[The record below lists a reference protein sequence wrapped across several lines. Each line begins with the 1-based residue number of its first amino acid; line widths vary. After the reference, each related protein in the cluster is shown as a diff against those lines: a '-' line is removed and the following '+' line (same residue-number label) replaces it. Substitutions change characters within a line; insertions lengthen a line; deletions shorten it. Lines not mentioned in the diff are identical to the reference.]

1 MNKPKKY
8 VFAIMPFNE
17 EHDEIYKHIKPI
29 FEHFNIE
36 CKRVDENKS
45 LTSISKDIIQ
55 EIEKANLILADIT
68 GKNPNVFYELAIAH
82 SFNKPTIMISQE
94 IEQIPFDLKMYRIIG
109 YENTLK
115 GIRILQSYLKGLIE
129 IFSEKNG
136 VFSYGNPVWDS
147 LVESPFTAIL
157 RSEDVL
163 KLESNAKNKVCV
175 LAPDI
180 ELGPSLFTDVMRD
193 NIINKGIKY
202 QYLVSNEPNVMN
214 DYHTFLD
221 SLDLGDNVSNF
232 SGRVINKKFIES
244 DVTIID
250 PSSSNECAFILAP
263 SERPNYHFNV
273 IGSSLHRL
281 KNRFNTLWFEAE
293 EIV

>member
-1 MNKPKKY
+1 MKRHEKH

-29 FEHFNIE
+29 FEQHGIQ

-55 EIEKANLILADIT
+55 DIERANFILADIT

-94 IEQIPFDLKMYRIIG
+94 IDEIPFDLKMYRIIG
-109 YENTLK
+109 YENSLK
-115 GIRILQSYLKGLIE
+115 GIRVLQSYLKGI
-129 IFSEKNG
+129 IDIINYGNFN
-136 VFSYGNPVWDS
+136 YGNPVWDS

-157 RSEDVL
+157 RTKDVL
-163 KLESNAKNKVCV
+163 KLESNAQNKVCV

-180 ELGPSLFTDVMRD
+180 ELGPSIFTDVMRE
-193 NIINKGIKY
+193 NIFNKGIKY

-214 DYHTFLD
+214 NYHSFLD
-221 SLDLGDNVSNF
+221 SLSLGDKVGNF
-232 SGRVINKKFIES
+232 SGRTIDPKFIES
-244 DVTIID
+244 DVTFID
-250 PSSSNECAFILAP
+250 PSSGNESAFILAP
-263 SERPNYHFNV
+263 SEKPNYHFRV
-273 IGSSLHRL
+273 IGSALHRL
-281 KNRFNTLWFEAE
+281 KNRFNTIWFEAE